1 MQHGRSRET
10 ERKREDIRA
19 SIEAMKTANGEE
31 GLKSEHPRAQ
41 GAAESSSAEEEEKER
56 KR

>member
-1 MQHGRSRET
+1 MEEAER
-10 ERKREDIRA
+10 ERKRESTRA
-19 SIEAMKTANGEE
+19 RIQAMKTANGEE
-31 GLKSEHPRAQ
+31 VLKLEHPRAQ